1 MAIFLVSCFS
11 RTTIALIFKNLK
23 KKIPNFACGI
33 KTLGNEMNIAKPS
46 FEKSAYPVEEMRFQQ
61 DLKGGR
67 GYVFNR
73 FRYRWGEGGGW
84 WYHYYI
90 DKIL

>member
-1 MAIFLVSCFS
+1 
-11 RTTIALIFKNLK
+11 
-23 KKIPNFACGI
+23 
-33 KTLGNEMNIAKPS
+33 MNIAKPS
-46 FEKSAYPVEEMRFQQ
+46 FDKSAYPVEEMRFQQ